1 MWGIEVLTH
10 LKKLRYLFSMLN
22 PLLTSKVL
30 LSLEFDTE
38 DMLFIVIDDNLLLY
52 IVMIL
57 DMLVITRIM
66 IMPELGVYRYAH
78 IVMCLQLYVYYSVMC
93 LKF

>member
-1 MWGIEVLTH
+1 
-10 LKKLRYLFSMLN
+10 MLN

-38 DMLFIVIDDNLLLY
+38 DMLFIVDDNLLLY

-66 IMPELGVYRYAH
+66 IIPELGVYRYAH
-78 IVMCLQLYVYYSVMC
+78 IVMCVLLLYVYYTLMC
-93 LKF
+93 LKS